1 MDSFMNSTLF
11 GEALLQ
17 TDEKYP
23 VNDCSLTYTN
33 SCNTIGIA
41 TKKHD
46 GKTIYFVYKIGEHG
60 AIDWEYEYS
69 SFSVALSIAQEKYKH
84 LCAYNAEI
92 ERISKKKRPS
102 TIGNGISFASV
113 SSPKLAYGR
122 AYKMALRRDIRT
134 KKRKQLRK
142 AKGFQEK
149 PN

>member
-46 GKTIYFVYKIGEHG
+46 GKTIYYSLDDDHVKTIIAMGKEH
-60 AIDWEYEYS
+60 
-69 SFSVALSIAQEKYKH
+69 
-84 LCAYNAEI
+84 I
-92 ERISKKKRPS
+92 E
-102 TIGNGISFASV
+102 
-113 SSPKLAYGR
+113 
-122 AYKMALRRDIRT
+122 
-134 KKRKQLRK
+134 
-142 AKGFQEK
+142 E
-149 PN
+149 